1 MKLESEIGSIIT
13 LILILFSN
21 YFAINYF
28 ANFLSQNFWNKI
40 LAKLCLIEHQFF
52 SSSSILVMGSLKN

>member
-1 MKLESEIGSIIT
+1 MKLESEIGSIITLYLTGIT

-28 ANFLSQNFWNKI
+28 ANFIYPKT
-40 LAKLCLIEHQFF
+40 LAKH
-52 SSSSILVMGSLKN
+52 SLNFVC